1 MNNQYNN
8 FNENQETPQIIGF
21 DQLTGQPIFDNG
33 LGVREEKN
41 EPNNVERKVMSK
53 GKFIFHIFLSFG
65 LWNLIT
71 LFIFKILMNG
81 LIYKINNAVI
91 LLIIFNVLWIGT
103 SVLQIFLTYWF
114 NKFNTPQ
121 EYQLR
126 SAKNTNLIMFLIFI
140 IFVNKETIARFFDIN
155 TLLSILMGV
164 FLVIHIIAIWFV
176 NEKLFDKYWG
186 VDHF

>member
-1 MNNQYNN
+1 MNQDNN
-8 FNENQETPQIIGF
+8 NLGNNSPKMIGF
-21 DQLTGQPIFDNG
+21 DPITGQPIFDNG
-33 LGVREEKN
+33 IGSRVEAKEEPK
-41 EPNNVERKVMSK
+41 VEKKVMSK
-53 GKFIFHIFLSFG
+53 GKFVFHIFLSFG

-81 LIYKINNAVI
+81 LIYKINNAVA
-91 LLIIFNVLWIGT
+91 LLIIFNVLWIGA
-103 SVLQIFLTYWF
+103 SVLQILLTYWF

-126 SAKNTNLIMFLIFI
+126 SAKNTNLIMFLILI
-140 IFVNKETIARFFDIN
+140 IFINKETIARFFDIN

-164 FLVIHIIAIWFV
+164 FLVIHMIVIWFV

-186 VDHF
+186 SDSF